1 MNDKVN
7 VRMCQGCRQ
16 YFPKSKLLRL
26 CAENKEI
33 VLDKSFKGGGRG
45 VYLCSYPCFLKT
57 SKGNRI
63 QSALK
68 CNLNE
73 EVINEIERE
82 FNSV

>member
-16 YFPKSKLLRL
+16 YLPKSKLLRL
-26 CAENKEI
+26 CVQNSEV

-45 VYLCSYPCFLKT
+45 VYLCSYQCFLKNDK
-57 SKGNRI
+57 SKRI

-68 CNLNE
+68 CNLKE
-73 EVINEIERE
+73 DLILEIERE
-82 FNSV
+82 FNNV